1 MRRFQTSLFL
11 ALAIGAAGSSVL
23 HATDGPPMTL
33 ASSTYY
39 GQFGFD
45 EATDVAVDAE
55 GFVYVVG
62 SSESFAGTDGF
73 IVKLSPDGQGV
84 YSMVLGGSGS
94 DIATGVAVDSN
105 GGVYVVGHT
114 TSTDFPL
121 FNAFQAEPHGD
132 LDLWIAKLDA
142 EGMLLYSTYYGGS
155 SFEKAAAI
163 AVGPSGAIYV
173 GGSTGSTDLPAA
185 TGFQQVHGGGSS
197 DGFVLKIRAD
207 GSGPDYATYLGGS
220 DDEFLSGLAV
230 DATDHAYVAGVTRS
244 LDFPIAGA
252 LQSTYGG
259 GSGDAFVTEFSPDG
273 AQHVFSTYLGG
284 SSTDSAMGID
294 VDQAGAVYLT
304 GSTSSA
310 DFPIRNPYQP
320 FKSSGPE
327 DAFLTKLRS
336 GGNGIDYSTFL
347 GGKEIDAGVDVV
359 VDDSGQ
365 AHVVGKTA
373 SLGFPLVSPIQILV
387 DGVDGFYASFSADGR
402 SLRLS
407 TPLGGSASD
416 GAQAMALSQSGD
428 AWMVGRT
435 ESVDFPL
442 VNAFQALLDGPADA
456 FVARLTFDTA
466 PPTNQ
471 PPVVD
476 AGPDQTVGTTGCAT
490 TVVLDGSNS
499 NDPDGDQL
507 QFNWSGDFGTFAGPS
522 VTLDLLPGSYT
533 FTLTVDDGR
542 GGQASD
548 TVSVVV
554 IDNGG
559 PEIGTVSATPN
570 VLRPPNHK
578 MVAVSIA
585 VDLTGACDAGSQCQ
599 IVSVS
604 SNEPSNGTGDGD
616 TSPDWE
622 LTGPL
627 ELSVRAERGD
637 HSQGRIYTIT
647 IECVDAAGNASRRD
661 VTVSVPKN

>member
-1 MRRFQTSLFL
+1 
-11 ALAIGAAGSSVL
+11 
-23 HATDGPPMTL
+23 
-33 ASSTYY
+33 
-39 GQFGFD
+39 
-45 EATDVAVDAE
+45 
-55 GFVYVVG
+55 
-62 SSESFAGTDGF
+62 
-73 IVKLSPDGQGV
+73 
-84 YSMVLGGSGS
+84 
-94 DIATGVAVDSN
+94 
-105 GGVYVVGHT
+105 
-114 TSTDFPL
+114 
-121 FNAFQAEPHGD
+121 
-132 LDLWIAKLDA
+132 
-142 EGMLLYSTYYGGS
+142 
-155 SFEKAAAI
+155 
-163 AVGPSGAIYV
+163 
-173 GGSTGSTDLPAA
+173 
-185 TGFQQVHGGGSS
+185 
-197 DGFVLKIRAD
+197 
-207 GSGPDYATYLGGS
+207 
-220 DDEFLSGLAV
+220 
-230 DATDHAYVAGVTRS
+230 
-244 LDFPIAGA
+244 
-252 LQSTYGG
+252 
-259 GSGDAFVTEFSPDG
+259 VTEFSPDG

-294 VDQAGAVYLT
+294 VEQAGAVYLT
-304 GSTSSA
+304 GSTSSP

-365 AHVVGKTA
+365 AHVVGQTA

-387 DGVDGFYASFSADGR
+387 DGVDGFYVSFSSDGR

-476 AGPDQTVGTTGCAT
+476 AGPDQTVVTAGCAT

-507 QFNWSGDFGTFAGPS
+507 QFNWSGDFGTFAGS
-522 VTLDLLPGSYT
+522 SITLDLLPGTYT

-548 TVSVVV
+548 TVTVAV
-554 IDNGG
+554 IDQGP

-627 ELSVRAERGD
+627 ELSVRAERGE
-637 HSQGRIYTIT
+637 HLQGRIYTIT
-647 IECVDAAGNASRRD
+647 IECVDAVGNASRRD